1 MPAASETKT
10 VKLENPEALTPEEIL
25 EIATTALDTN
35 KAEEITSIELAG
47 KTSIA
52 DYMLIA
58 NGNTTR
64 QVAALADYVIRALKA
79 KGMRDMAVEGMQNA
93 DWILIDACD
102 VIIHVFRPEVRSFY
116 NLDKMWNRDAE
127 EGVVDDNDESPLG

>member
-35 KAEEITSIELAG
+35 KAEEITTIELAG

-127 EGVVDDNDESPLG
+127 EGVVDDNDETPLG